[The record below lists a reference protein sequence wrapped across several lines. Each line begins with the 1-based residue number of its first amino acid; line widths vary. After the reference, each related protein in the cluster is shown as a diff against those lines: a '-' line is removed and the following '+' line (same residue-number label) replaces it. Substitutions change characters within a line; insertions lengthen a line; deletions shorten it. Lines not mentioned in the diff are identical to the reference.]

1 MKTATITPSQL
12 ADWLMAR
19 GRHYIQTAE
28 VAELL
33 GIDTDVVPD
42 SLQRARE
49 AGKLISVTKGGWV
62 PVPPEYRAAGAPPPI
77 HFIDQMMRH
86 LGHSYYVGFLSAAA
100 MHGAS
105 HQATMV
111 LQVVTPARLRDRQ
124 IGAGRIQFIQRCD
137 TAAQLC
143 ELKNVPTGRVT
154 VSTPAATLFDLVGF
168 PRAGGG
174 LSNIATVIGDLLV
187 EGQLGSQA
195 LIDAARLHPIAVVQR
210 SGHLI
215 EFMANKTGT
224 TIDLEGLAGL
234 VAHADV
240 TPLAPGRPSSN
251 DRDDRWR
258 VQLNTR
264 IEHDL

>member
-1 MKTATITPSQL
+1 VKTATVTPSEL
-12 ADWLMAR
+12 ADWLMGR

-33 GIDTDVVPD
+33 GVDTDVVSD

-49 AGKLISVTKGGWV
+49 AGKVISVTKGGWV

-77 HFIDQMMRH
+77 NFIDPMMRH
-86 LGHSYYVGFLSAAA
+86 LGHAYYVGFLSAAA
-100 MHGAS
+100 IHGAS

-124 IGAGRIQFIQRCD
+124 IGAGRIQFIQRSNAD
-137 TAAQLC
+137 EQPC

-154 VSTPAATLFDLVGF
+154 VSTPASTVFDLVGF

-174 LSNIATVIGDLLV
+174 LSNVATVIGDLLI
-187 EGQLGSQA
+187 EGQLVPQR
-195 LIDAARLHPIAVVQR
+195 LIEAARLYPIAIVQR
-210 SGHLI
+210 AGHLI
-215 EFMANKTGT
+215 EFMANETGAA
-224 TIDLEGLAGL
+224 IDLDGLAAI
-234 VAHADV
+234 VANANV
-240 TPLAPGRPSSN
+240 TPLASGRPLSN

-258 VQLNTR
+258 VQINTR